1 MDTLKL
7 MEELTQVIGIAGDER
22 YVSKLLKSYLQPYC
36 DELIYDHLGSLFAVK
51 KSQKKMQKRS
61 WYVAIWMKWV

>member
-22 YVSKLLKSYLQPYC
+22 YVSELLKSYLQPYC
-36 DELIYDHLGSLFAVK
+36 DTD
-51 KSQKKMQKRS
+51 R
-61 WYVAIWMKWV
+61 